1 MDGQTI
7 EFKSIQ
13 SSVRSPFHE
22 KSGRCTP
29 DLDWFYN
36 GKTQQVE
43 KGLEWSVLAVV
54 DLQQRTAYAL
64 SAQQTDGTIAA
75 QVKADTAAGKPGRT
89 RVDFYLGHLVAYCQ
103 PFVPKRVRSVVALD
117 YDPFRA

>member
-1 MDGQTI
+1 
-7 EFKSIQ
+7 
-13 SSVRSPFHE
+13 VPFHE

-43 KGLEWSVLAVV
+43 KGLEWSVLAIV

-64 SAQQTDGTIAA
+64 SAQQTDGTIAGPSESRYSSG
-75 QVKADTAAGKPGRT
+75 QT
-89 RVDFYLGHLVAYCQ
+89 RSHESRF
-103 PFVPKRVRSVVALD
+103 
-117 YDPFRA
+117 